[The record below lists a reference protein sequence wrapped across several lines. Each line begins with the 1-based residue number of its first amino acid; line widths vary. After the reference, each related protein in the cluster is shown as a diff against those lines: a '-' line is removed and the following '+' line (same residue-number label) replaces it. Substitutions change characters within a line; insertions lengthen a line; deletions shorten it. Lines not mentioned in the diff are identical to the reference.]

1 MPKFGKFCV
10 PTTESYHP
18 YQRFNPKLKIGKQM
32 NTLADYAKRVPSDL
46 VLFDWTL
53 LRQIKVSYTSFV
65 YFIFLII
72 TSI

>member
-18 YQRFNPKLKIGKQM
+18 YQRFNPKLKIGKHM

-53 LRQIKVSYTSFV
+53 LR
-65 YFIFLII
+65 
-72 TSI
+72 

>member
-1 MPKFGKFCV
+1 
-10 PTTESYHP
+10 
-18 YQRFNPKLKIGKQM
+18 M
-32 NTLADYAKRVPSDL
+32 NTFADYAKRVPSDL

-53 LRQIKVSYTSFV
+53 LRQIKVSYTSFF